1 MNQPTDEQIKEAM
14 DRVNREIMVQE
25 KFVEMLYAADSK
37 HPHEQELEYLR
48 TLRTALEQMNRTV
61 SDTDV
66 LADKVALAQLIAKDK
81 LYHELIMAVETKYPN
96 ESRHATA
103 WRYIRE
109 REERRDLGIE
119 VEGEAPDDKFNNEKD
134 Q

>member
-48 TLRTALEQMNRTV
+48 TLRTALEQYQKPKTV
-61 SDTDV
+61 SRDEKREVQYIHDVPRCFVESCYRTCTDQ
-66 LADKVALAQLIAKDK
+66 KRK
-81 LYHELIMAVETKYPN
+81 
-96 ESRHATA
+96 
-103 WRYIRE
+103 E
-109 REERRDLGIE
+109 RLGKMLGIE
-119 VEGEAPDDKFNNEKD
+119 VEGPSPDDKS
-134 Q
+134 